1 MSLPL
6 PLPTASP
13 LPYPT
18 YLQSPTHPS
27 LPLSA
32 QTHHSI
38 LRALLKT
45 HSYAPSAQ
53 KPPLLASILAALT
66 AYLPHLFALTAGL
79 SGRSVRGE
87 EIAVALTRELDVE
100 WRSALRGEGAG
111 VGRGKNR
118 RMGRKK
124 GRKMRV
130 KGVDHEVCFALSA
143 LALVLRAQARERLRG
158 VYYGGAGEEDRIVGV
173 TAAMRLLLQA
183 EGAHAF
189 LAAEVCPGLSA
200 AGPSSDA
207 AAMPE
212 TSAQVQGGLRALAMA
227 EATLLAVAKDDPYP
241 GVVAQGRSK
250 EDREWMIKG
259 PEIPKVRAHLFARLC
274 IAAGE
279 HAGRA
284 EAMLKV
290 GDGDGGRVDEG
301 VVAYAEDL
309 RRTARAKACRFFAVD
324 DELGGET
331 GRGIAWL
338 RAAKKELGWRVWEDG
353 EKGWSKGWGKLKKGL
368 DEKREDRKLEKGG
381 EWGADGGKMEEGR
394 LIPPFEPL
402 LAGMP
407 SGREIHSSKSYVP
420 PELDAEALEK
430 MRAPPDPDEARALM
444 DDGDDSSD
452 EDVAAGSD
460 LPGSFP
466 GRSAAESEYY

>member
-1 MSLPL
+1 M
-6 PLPTASP
+6 
-13 LPYPT
+13 
-18 YLQSPTHPS
+18 
-27 LPLSA
+27 
-32 QTHHSI
+32 
-38 LRALLKT
+38 
-45 HSYAPSAQ
+45 
-53 KPPLLASILAALT
+53 
-66 AYLPHLFALTAGL
+66 
-79 SGRSVRGE
+79 RGE

-124 GRKMRV
+124 GKKMRV

-158 VYYGGAGEEDRIVGV
+158 VYYGGAGGAGEEDRIVGV

-207 AAMPE
+207 AAVPE

-290 GDGDGGRVDEG
+290 GDGEGGRVDEG
-301 VVAYAEDL
+301 VVAYAEDV

-338 RAAKKELGWRVWEDG
+338 RAGKKELGWRVWEDG

-394 LIPPFEPL
+394 VIEMLEGKWEKMNDTASHFLHLSIDLVHGSLIL
-402 LAGMP
+402 RTR
-407 SGREIHSSKSYVP
+407 SIHSLFRP
-420 PELDAEALEK
+420 LNPC
-430 MRAPPDPDEARALM
+430 
-444 DDGDDSSD
+444 
-452 EDVAAGSD
+452 
-460 LPGSFP
+460 
-466 GRSAAESEYY
+466 